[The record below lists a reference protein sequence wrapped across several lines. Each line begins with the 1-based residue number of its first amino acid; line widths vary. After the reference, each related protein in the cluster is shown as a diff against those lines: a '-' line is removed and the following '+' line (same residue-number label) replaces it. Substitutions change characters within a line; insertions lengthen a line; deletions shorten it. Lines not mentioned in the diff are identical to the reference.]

1 MRWTNNLHVILIP
14 DFFGKKYLKQLWIA
28 NQKFE
33 ILRSV
38 KTALRM
44 TIVCILFLGCEL
56 TDGVF
61 ENPLDREVA
70 SENGITPPALV
81 FYPDVVTTTA
91 GGSAATSVYALD
103 ISGVGMAEIVINYNQ
118 NKVSVGSVAKGELF
132 QGGNQPFFHYEDDG
146 SGVLTVYIGYL
157 GPDGNSVSGTGNIA
171 NIVFST
177 LSAGQS
183 EVSISTASRIL
194 DPDAKAITLN
204 GYGKGTIDAQ

>member
-1 MRWTNNLHVILIP
+1 LRWTKLL
-14 DFFGKKYLKQLWIA
+14 LTSL
-28 NQKFE
+28 
-33 ILRSV
+33 LSV
-38 KTALRM
+38 
-44 TIVCILFLGCEL
+44 FLGCEL
-56 TDGVF
+56 SDGVF

-118 NKVSVGSVAKGELF
+118 NKVSVVSVAKGDFF
-132 QGGNQPFFHYEDDG
+132 QGGNQPFFHYEVDG
-146 SGVLTVYIGYL
+146 DSGLLTIYVGYL
-157 GPDGNSVSGTGNIA
+157 GPDGNAVSGTGNIA

-194 DPDAKAITLN
+194 DPDAKSITLN

>member
-1 MRWTNNLHVILIP
+1 MRWTKLLLTS
-14 DFFGKKYLKQLWIA
+14 F
-28 NQKFE
+28 
-33 ILRSV
+33 
-38 KTALRM
+38 
-44 TIVCILFLGCEL
+44 IVVFLGCEL

-118 NKVSVGSVAKGELF
+118 NKVSVGSVAKGEFF

-146 SGVLTVYIGYL
+146 DSGLLTVYVGYL

>member
-1 MRWTNNLHVILIP
+1 MRWTKLLLTPIL
-14 DFFGKKYLKQLWIA
+14 LA
-28 NQKFE
+28 
-33 ILRSV
+33 
-38 KTALRM
+38 
-44 TIVCILFLGCEL
+44 FLGCEL
-56 TDGVF
+56 SDGVF

-70 SENGITPPALV
+70 SSKGISPPALV

-171 NIVFST
+171 NIVFNT

-194 DPDAKAITLN
+194 DPDAKSITLN

>member
-1 MRWTNNLHVILIP
+1 LRWTRALLTPIL
-14 DFFGKKYLKQLWIA
+14 L
-28 NQKFE
+28 
-33 ILRSV
+33 V
-38 KTALRM
+38 
-44 TIVCILFLGCEL
+44 FLGCEL
-56 TDGVF
+56 SDGVF

-70 SENGITPPALV
+70 SSKGISPPALV

-171 NIVFST
+171 NIVFNT

-183 EVSISTASRIL
+183 EVSISNSSRIL

>member
-1 MRWTNNLHVILIP
+1 MRWT
-14 DFFGKKYLKQLWIA
+14 
-28 NQKFE
+28 
-33 ILRSV
+33 
-38 KTALRM
+38 KTLLSSL
-44 TIVCILFLGCEL
+44 ILFLGCEL
-56 TDGVF
+56 SDGVF

-70 SENGITPPALV
+70 SSKGISPPALV

-157 GPDGNSVSGTGNIA
+157 GPDGNSVSGTGNVA

-183 EVSISTASRIL
+183 EVSISNSSRIL

>member
-1 MRWTNNLHVILIP
+1 MRWTRALLTPIL
-14 DFFGKKYLKQLWIA
+14 LA
-28 NQKFE
+28 
-33 ILRSV
+33 
-38 KTALRM
+38 
-44 TIVCILFLGCEL
+44 FLGCEL

-70 SENGITPPALV
+70 SSKGISPPALV

>member
-1 MRWTNNLHVILIP
+1 MRWTKKLSLLFIL
-14 DFFGKKYLKQLWIA
+14 
-28 NQKFE
+28 
-33 ILRSV
+33 V
-38 KTALRM
+38 
-44 TIVCILFLGCEL
+44 FLGCEL

-70 SENGITPPALV
+70 AENGINPPALV
-81 FYPDVVTTTA
+81 FYPDLVTTTA

-103 ISGVGMAEIVINYNQ
+103 ISGVGMAEIIINYDQ
-118 NKVSVGSVAKGELF
+118 NKILVGSVSKGEFF
-132 QGGNQPFFHYEDDG
+132 QGGNQPFFQYEDDG
-146 SGVLTVYIGYL
+146 DSGLLTIYVGYL
-157 GPDGNSVSGTGNIA
+157 GPDGNSVSGTGKIA

-183 EVSISTASRIL
+183 QISISSTSRIL

>member
-1 MRWTNNLHVILIP
+1 MRWTKILLTP
-14 DFFGKKYLKQLWIA
+14 
-28 NQKFE
+28 
-33 ILRSV
+33 ILLV
-38 KTALRM
+38 
-44 TIVCILFLGCEL
+44 FLGCEL
-56 TDGVF
+56 SDGVF

-70 SENGITPPALV
+70 SSKGISPPALV

-146 SGVLTVYIGYL
+146 DSGLLTVYVGYL
-157 GPDGNSVSGTGNIA
+157 GPDGNAVSGSGNIA
-171 NIVFST
+171 NIIFNT
-177 LSAGQS
+177 LSAGSS
-183 EVSISTASRIL
+183 EISISSTSRIL
-194 DPDAKAITLN
+194 DPEAKAITLN

>member
-1 MRWTNNLHVILIP
+1 MRWTRALLTPII
-14 DFFGKKYLKQLWIA
+14 IA
-28 NQKFE
+28 F
-33 ILRSV
+33 I
-38 KTALRM
+38 
-44 TIVCILFLGCEL
+44 GCEL
-56 TDGVF
+56 SDGVF

-70 SENGITPPALV
+70 SSKGMSPPALV
-81 FYPDVVTTTA
+81 FYPEVVTTTA

-118 NKVSVGSVAKGELF
+118 NKVSVSSVAKGELF
-132 QGGNQPFFHYEDDG
+132 LGGNQPFFHYEDDG
-146 SGVLTVYIGYL
+146 AGVLIVYVGYL
-157 GPDGNSVSGTGNIA
+157 GPDGNSVNGTGNIA

-183 EVSISTASRIL
+183 EVSISNSSKIL

>member
-1 MRWTNNLHVILIP
+1 LRWNKLLLTPII
-14 DFFGKKYLKQLWIA
+14 IA
-28 NQKFE
+28 
-33 ILRSV
+33 
-38 KTALRM
+38 
-44 TIVCILFLGCEL
+44 FLGCEL
-56 TDGVF
+56 SDGVF

-70 SENGITPPALV
+70 SSKGITPPALV
-81 FYPDVVTTTA
+81 FYPDFVTTTA

-103 ISGVGMAEIVINYNQ
+103 ISGVGMAEIIINYNQ

-177 LSAGQS
+177 LSAGLS
-183 EVSISTASRIL
+183 EVSISTSSRIL

>member
-1 MRWTNNLHVILIP
+1 MRWTKLLLTPII
-14 DFFGKKYLKQLWIA
+14 IA
-28 NQKFE
+28 
-33 ILRSV
+33 
-38 KTALRM
+38 
-44 TIVCILFLGCEL
+44 FLGCEL
-56 TDGVF
+56 SDGVF

-70 SENGITPPALV
+70 SSKGISPPALV
-81 FYPDVVTTTA
+81 FYPDVVITTA

-157 GPDGNSVSGTGNIA
+157 GPDGNSVSGTGNVA

>member
-1 MRWTNNLHVILIP
+1 MRWTKAFLTS
-14 DFFGKKYLKQLWIA
+14 FFL
-28 NQKFE
+28 
-33 ILRSV
+33 V
-38 KTALRM
+38 
-44 TIVCILFLGCEL
+44 FLGCEL

-70 SENGITPPALV
+70 SSKGIIPPALV

-118 NKVSVGSVAKGELF
+118 NKVSVGSVAKGDFF

-183 EVSISTASRIL
+183 EVSISTSSRIL

>member
-1 MRWTNNLHVILIP
+1 MRWTRALLTPII
-14 DFFGKKYLKQLWIA
+14 IA
-28 NQKFE
+28 
-33 ILRSV
+33 
-38 KTALRM
+38 
-44 TIVCILFLGCEL
+44 FLGCEL
-56 TDGVF
+56 SDGVF

-70 SENGITPPALV
+70 SGKGITPPALV

-103 ISGVGMAEIVINYNQ
+103 LTGVGMAEIAINFDQ
-118 NKVSVGSVAKGELF
+118 SRVSVGSVSKGGFF
-132 QGGNQPFFHYEDDG
+132 QGGNQPFFHYEADQDIG
-146 SGVLTVYIGYL
+146 LLTIYVGYL

-171 NIVFST
+171 NIVFNT

-183 EVSISTASRIL
+183 EGSISNSSRIL

>member
-1 MRWTNNLHVILIP
+1 MRWTRALLTPII
-14 DFFGKKYLKQLWIA
+14 IA
-28 NQKFE
+28 
-33 ILRSV
+33 
-38 KTALRM
+38 
-44 TIVCILFLGCEL
+44 FLGCEL
-56 TDGVF
+56 SDGVF

-118 NKVSVGSVAKGELF
+118 NKVSVGSVAKGEFF

-146 SGVLTVYIGYL
+146 DSGLLTIYVGYL

-194 DPDAKAITLN
+194 DPDAKSITLN

>member
-1 MRWTNNLHVILIP
+1 MRWTRALLTPIL
-14 DFFGKKYLKQLWIA
+14 L
-28 NQKFE
+28 
-33 ILRSV
+33 V
-38 KTALRM
+38 
-44 TIVCILFLGCEL
+44 FLGCEL
-56 TDGVF
+56 SDGVF

-70 SENGITPPALV
+70 SSKGISPPALV

-183 EVSISTASRIL
+183 EVSISSSSRIL